1 MNDKGKKQLFQ
12 SAAFTGIL
20 LAFFL
25 ILTGLIF
32 AGKKNWENG
41 LRAAVEQVLPAS
53 EWQCG
58 DMVPLKSN
66 YSVSAACFKISN
78 IKSPSKKYYALILR
92 MSSYLGPLPAVF
104 LFQDDRA
111 SFEGIAYLN
120 NSVSKEF
127 SQNKFNRQI
136 DYWTDTA
143 SLIVKSALA
152 AQEASKK

>member
-1 MNDKGKKQLFQ
+1 M
-12 SAAFTGIL
+12 FTGTI
-20 LAFFL
+20 LAFFVVL
-25 ILTGLIF
+25 AALIF
-32 AGKKNWENG
+32 AGKKNWETG
-41 LRAAVEQVLPAS
+41 LRSAVEQVLAPD

-58 DMVPLKSN
+58 DMIPLESN
-66 YSVSAACFKISN
+66 YSVSAACFKVSN